1 MNPTSTAG
9 SPILPGGGH
18 VRATISI
25 SSMTIDRSDNGGK
38 SRPANDNHVPDGQD
52 AGHEA
57 DASERLDKVV
67 LTIARLIG
75 RQIAREHFEALQ
87 AANDNAPPT
96 RGRPDG
102 EDT

>member
-1 MNPTSTAG
+1 MTS
-9 SPILPGGGH
+9 
-18 VRATISI
+18 
-25 SSMTIDRSDNGGK
+25 DRKGNGGK
-38 SRPANDNHVPDGQD
+38 QKPANDNHAPDGQD

-57 DASERLDKVV
+57 DVSARVDAVV

-96 RGRPDG
+96 RDEPGG
-102 EDT
+102 KGT